1 MPWGIVSTR
10 YGKYVHFTQ
19 PICKKS
25 QTLSPDFYYSPLY
38 LWYRFVWGMNNPF
51 FWNLHNTQHTCNC
64 NTMANTNTSNTDPSN
79 IFTSICNTYFEH
91 ISYPWKYFIGNV
103 FINSFLIPIEPTK
116 QLCVRPTGGGKTLLF
131 TTIDTALKGVT
142 ICITLILYLG
152 ADQFKNLSNRVFGES
167 WLTSFHLDG
176 LDATIMGE
184 VHALLQMLHPQ
195 GTVVLFASP

>member
-1 MPWGIVSTR
+1 
-10 YGKYVHFTQ
+10 
-19 PICKKS
+19 
-25 QTLSPDFYYSPLY
+25 
-38 LWYRFVWGMNNPF
+38 
-51 FWNLHNTQHTCNC
+51 
-64 NTMANTNTSNTDPSN
+64 MANTNTSDTDLSN

-116 QLCVRPTGGGKTLLF
+116 QICVRPTGGEKTLLF

-167 WLTSFHLDG
+167 WLTSFHLDE
-176 LDATIMGE
+176 LDDTIMGE